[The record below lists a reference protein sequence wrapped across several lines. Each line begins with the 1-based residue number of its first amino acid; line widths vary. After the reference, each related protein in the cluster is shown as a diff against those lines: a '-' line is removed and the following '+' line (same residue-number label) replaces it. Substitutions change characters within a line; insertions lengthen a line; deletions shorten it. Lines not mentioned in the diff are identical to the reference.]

1 MKSEGRS
8 EAGWFFDIRS
18 RTFLLFVIAFLI
30 LGYMVVTKTI
40 EKPDSEFENYMHKI
54 AGNTP
59 IDLLMDIFNE
69 LGWVVY
75 PIFVSIILFI
85 RKNSRRLGLILLLSL
100 LVGSMITA
108 YMRCYTGY
116 EKPTEEFSG
125 AQLSIKSGADVGVP
139 CQIDGTF
146 PAGHTVRTTIFAF
159 IVGYALSRRF
169 PRGCYLLWLY
179 PILVSISRLYL
190 LQEYPSTVISGAVF
204 GILIANVIAKKL
216 KIEVIFDKSKT

>member
-1 MKSEGRS
+1 MGLQN
-8 EAGWFFDIRS
+8 WIFDIRS
-18 RTFLLFVIAFLI
+18 RTFFLILIAFLI
-30 LGYMVVTKTI
+30 LAYLAVTKTLAN
-40 EKPDSEFENYMHKI
+40 PDSEFENYMHKI
-54 AGNTP
+54 GGNTP
-59 IDLLMDIFNE
+59 VDLLMDVFTE

-75 PIFVSIILFI
+75 PIFVSIILFV
-85 RKNSRRLGLILLLSL
+85 RKKSRRLGLILLLSL
-100 LVGSMITA
+100 LVGSMVTA

-116 EKPTEEFSG
+116 EKPTEEFTG
-125 AQLSIKSGADVGVP
+125 AHLSIKSGADVGVP

-146 PAGHTVRTTIFAF
+146 PAGDTVRSVIFAF

-190 LQEYPSTVISGAVF
+190 LQEYPLTVISGAVF

-216 KIEVIFDKSKT
+216 KIEIIFDKSKT